1 MIDLRSKTILLLL
14 VKGITVHG
22 EGGKKSAGRNV
33 YVLHSCTKVP
43 FRIPNV
49 LKIRGD
55 TFSLSL
61 SQFPGSPGLLVQD
74 FLGILKDIFGQS
86 CQYSDS

>member
-61 SQFPGSPGLLVQD
+61 SLNFQAHLLVQD